1 MNEGEDYSAPER
13 PILLAVPDRF
23 EGERVVVRMFGDD
36 DVAEVYAAIRE
47 SIENLQPWLP
57 FAHLSLEDEREFVRR
72 AQARFLLRE
81 EFDMGIFARDGGA
94 FLGGVGLHVL
104 KWGIPSCE
112 IGYWARLSAQGRGYV
127 SEAVR
132 LMTRFAFD
140 GLSAQRVIIRC
151 DARNARSAAVAERL
165 GYALEGRLRRDSLDT
180 SGHPRDT
187 LVYAMI
193 RDDYD
198 QARTSWTK

>member
-1 MNEGEDYSAPER
+1 LDEDEGYPAPER

-23 EGERVVVRMFGDD
+23 EGQRVVVRVFGDD

-47 SIENLQPWLP
+47 SLENLQPWLP
-57 FAHLSLEDEREFVRR
+57 FAHLSLEDEREFIRR

-81 EFDMGIFARDGGA
+81 GFDMGIFARDGGA

-112 IGYWARLSAQGRGYV
+112 IGYWVRLSAQGRGYV

-132 LMTRFAFD
+132 LMTGFAFD
-140 GLSAQRVIIRC
+140 GLGAQRVVIRC

-187 LVYAMI
+187 LIYAMI

-198 QARTSWTK
+198 QQDWT